1 MLLLNISNIAPEQ
14 EFSLQRNGI
23 HFNLKANEK
32 LSWGCTHDRE
42 GWASFLCSLIH
53 PSVSAAFT
61 LRLRSVHTLRASPG
75 LPMKLKESSS
85 WERGRFTK
93 APANYCTLFNQNPKL
108 LCPNHS
114 WSLWC
119 IVGRANCQAGGRK
132 GGCFAPWPGL
142 TRRHS
147 WHFFMLGNIRL

>member
-32 LSWGCTHDRE
+32 LSWGYTHDRE

-93 APANYCTLFNQNPKL
+93 APANYCTLFNQNPTIVPKPLVVSLVYCWQGKLSGWWQEGGL
-108 LCPNHS
+108 LCTLAWPD
-114 WSLWC
+114 
-119 IVGRANCQAGGRK
+119 QAAQLAFLYARQ
-132 GGCFAPWPGL
+132 
-142 TRRHS
+142 H
-147 WHFFMLGNIRL
+147 